1 MVLVEPRNIIGKK
14 ISQIRKKKGITQED
28 LAARLNVQGI
38 NIDRPMISK
47 IENQSREI
55 LDFEI
60 LGIAKALGITIEELF
75 KE

>member
-14 ISQIRKKKGITQED
+14 ISQIRKKKGVTQED

-47 IENQSREI
+47 IENQAREI

-60 LGIAKALGITIEELF
+60 LGFAKALGVSIEELF
-75 KE
+75 K